1 MRSWLF
7 VPGDSSKKLEKA
19 LSSGADALI
28 LDLEDSVA
36 MASKPAA
43 RELAAAFLRDNRTT
57 AGPALYVRV
66 NAFDTDFISAD
77 LAAVIPAGPD
87 GIVLPKAEGRQACER
102 LSQMLDRLETEQ
114 SAGNAIRILA
124 IMTETAVSV
133 LAAPS
138 WNVPL
143 ARLCGLTWG
152 AEDLSAD
159 LGIAQPRDQDGV
171 YSDVFRH
178 ARLMTVLA
186 AGACQTDAID
196 TVFIDFR
203 DEDGLRDECARAAR
217 DGFTGKLAI
226 HPAQVPIINQAFSV
240 SDEAIAEAKRIVEAF
255 QHAESTGVVGIDGK
269 MVDRPHLR
277 RAERILARADQ
288 QAAMR

>member
-7 VPGDSSKKLEKA
+7 VPGDSSKKLDKA

-28 LDLEDSVA
+28 VDLEDSVA
-36 MASKPAA
+36 MDAKPAA
-43 RELAAAFLRDNRTT
+43 RELAAAYLQANR
-57 AGPALYVRV
+57 ASKGPALYVRV
-66 NAFDTDFISAD
+66 NAFDTDLVSAD
-77 LAAVIPAGPD
+77 LEAVIPAGPD
-87 GIVLPKAEGRQACER
+87 GIVLPKAEGRQSCER
-102 LSQMLDRLETEQ
+102 LSRMLDRLETKQ
-114 SAGNAIRILA
+114 TDGASIRILA
-124 IMTETAVSV
+124 IMTETAASV

-138 WNVPL
+138 WNAPL
-143 ARLCGLTWG
+143 TRLAGLTWG

-159 LGIAQPRDQDGV
+159 LGIAQPRNQDGA

-203 DEDGLRDECARAAR
+203 DDDGLKDECVQAAR
-217 DGFTGKLAI
+217 DGFSGKLAI
-226 HPAQVPIINQAFSV
+226 HPAQVPIINEAFSV
-240 SDEAIAEAKRIVEAF
+240 SDETIAEAKRIVEAF
-255 QHAESTGVVGIDGK
+255 QQADATGVIGLDGK

-277 RAERILARADQ
+277 RAERILARASR
-288 QAAMR
+288 QAAID